1 MDYSG
6 DILDSAFYTHHEAGK
21 VWLGVVLVPLG
32 MCAIDFDEAD
42 WVEWLR
48 AELARCEVA
57 KVPKVFDDA
66 FNGKEK

>member
-6 DILDSAFYTHHEAGK
+6 EILNSAFYTHHGNGK
-21 VWLGVVLVPLG
+21 IWLGVVIVPFGSL
-32 MCAIDFDEAD
+32 AEEFDEAD

-66 FNGKEK
+66 FNGKE